1 MLKQNVTRTHWL
13 HLALSTLIILFSL
26 GINNVWA
33 DYSPGS
39 GYTLVTNI
47 SSLSTGDYVVLFSIQ
62 NGEGV
67 TGWNNTKDATVS
79 STAANWKEYYVTK
92 SASDFTL
99 KDEAANKFIAS
110 PGGNEFKYGTTGGAC
125 TVESDGLLTC
135 NDRNLKKNGSNY
147 RFYTATYTNMFYVY
161 KKSASCSNKVALTKG
176 AETNGSFFLTYFFL
190 ASAAFVSR
198 LLVVCESC
206 RGHLGIG
213 CYHAT
218 PYIYYVYIP

>member
-1 MLKQNVTRTHWL
+1 MLKQHFTRTRWL
-13 HLALSTLIILFSL
+13 QIAISTLIILFSL
-26 GINNVWA
+26 GINNAWA

-47 SSLSTGDYVVLFSIQ
+47 SSLSTGDYVILFSIQ

-67 TGWNNTKDATVS
+67 TGWNNNKDATVS

-92 SASDFTL
+92 SASSFTL
-99 KDEAANKFIAS
+99 KDETANKFIAS

-135 NDRNLKKNGSNY
+135 NSRNLKKNGSNY

-176 AETNGSFFLTYFFL
+176 TPSNGSF
-190 ASAAFVSR
+190 S
-198 LLVVCESC
+198 
-206 RGHLGIG
+206 
-213 CYHAT
+213 
-218 PYIYYVYIP
+218 